1 MREAIKTSD
10 ARIFVKSYQPL
21 LDKDSEKKLFRAWWD
36 SNPEA
41 STAFFDPENTDVKR
55 FCGGDD
61 ETYLTRI
68 IVSYGPII
76 RRAIKELA
84 GYKMPEDE
92 LLSEGLIALAEAARR
107 YIPASHEG
115 TRFSAYAKVCVK
127 GMMQGYIMKN
137 FFFVHMCTNHT
148 KKKLFYSLRKLI
160 AIELHKHG
168 QFKLTPAVTKELAEN
183 HKLTEHDVV
192 QMYVMFQNPY
202 FSLDAPRQHDGN
214 NASREENG
222 WTNTGGSRSST
233 LGELLYN
240 KESNTEDMVLNA
252 DEIEFHK
259 RIVENA
265 MTNVLTDREQTI
277 FVAQVLAID
286 KDEQR
291 TLDNLGEQYG
301 VSKERIRQLRILAE
315 KKVDEEIIRI
325 VDEMELV
332 PRDLFSG

>member
-10 ARIFVKSYQPL
+10 ARLFVKSYQPL
-21 LDKDSEKKLFRAWWD
+21 LNKEDEKKLFQEWWN
-36 SNPEA
+36 SNPTA
-41 STAFFDPENTDVKR
+41 SREFIDPENKDVTCFR
-55 FCGGDD
+55 GGDD
-61 ETYLTRI
+61 ETYLTQI
-68 IVSYGPII
+68 ILSYGPII

-84 GYKMPEDE
+84 GYKMSEDE

-107 YIPASHEG
+107 YNPSNHGA
-115 TRFSAYAKVCVK
+115 TRFAAYAKVCVK

-168 QFKLTPAVTKELAEN
+168 QFKLTPAITTELATS
-183 HKLTEHDVV
+183 HKLSEHDVV

-202 FSLDAPRQHDGN
+202 FSLDAPRMNDPTSNRNDDNSWVH
-214 NASREENG
+214 NG
-222 WTNTGGSRSST
+222 STST
-233 LGELLYN
+233 LGELLFN
-240 KESNTEDMVLNA
+240 KDGNTETMVMND
-252 DEIEFHK
+252 DEFEFHK
-259 RIVENA
+259 RIVKSA

-291 TLDNLGEQYG
+291 TLDNLGDQYG

-315 KKVDEEIIRI
+315 KKVDQEIIRL
-325 VDEMELV
+325 VEEMDMI
-332 PRDLFSG
+332 PRDLFSA

>member
-1 MREAIKTSD
+1 MREVIKTSD
-10 ARIFVKSYQPL
+10 ARLFVKSYQPL
-21 LDKDSEKKLFRAWWD
+21 LNKEAEKKLFQAWWD
-36 SNPEA
+36 SNPTA
-41 STAFFDPENTDVKR
+41 SQKFLDPENKDVTCFR
-55 FCGGDD
+55 GGDD

-68 IVSYGPII
+68 ILSYGPII

-84 GYKMPEDE
+84 GYKMSEDE

-107 YIPASHEG
+107 YNPLNHGA
-115 TRFSAYAKVCVK
+115 TRFAAYAKVCVK

-168 QFKLTPAVTKELAEN
+168 QFRLTPAITAELAES
-183 HKLTEHDVV
+183 HKLSEHDVV

-202 FSLDAPRQHDGN
+202 FSLDAPRLNDPSINKNEDNSWMH
-214 NASREENG
+214 NG
-222 WTNTGGSRSST
+222 STTT
-233 LGELLYN
+233 LGEMLFN
-240 KESNTEDMVLNA
+240 KEGNTEDMVLND
-252 DEIEFHK
+252 DEFAFHK
-259 RIVENA
+259 RIVKNA
-265 MTNVLTDREQTI
+265 MANVLTDREQTI

-291 TLDNLGEQYG
+291 TLDDLGDQYG

-315 KKVDEEIIRI
+315 KKVDDEIIRL
-325 VDEMELV
+325 VEEMELA
-332 PRDLFSG
+332 PRDLFSA